1 MLKELITLYREYN
14 LVMNGV
20 LVIDK
25 PENWTSHDVVAKCR
39 KILATKRIGHTGT
52 LDPFATGVMVLLI
65 GKATRLARFLKDDK
79 EYIATIRFGFETT
92 TGDLTGQAKH
102 SIKEVNLSED
112 EINSALSF
120 FRGEIEQVPP
130 MFSAKKLEG
139 KKLYVLARQGV
150 EVARRPVKVNIHE
163 LKLIKVLSPTDVL
176 IRVACSAGTYI
187 RVLAEQIGRE
197 LGIGAHLIELK
208 RTRVGDFRLDQA
220 LTLEQLQTLFAQGKL
235 RLISMNEAL
244 AHLKEMKLTPAEVA
258 RIKNGVPISKSNG
271 HADDKEIIRL
281 TSGDDL
287 IAIAIF
293 NGNIIQPK
301 IVLV

>member
-1 MLKELITLYREYN
+1 
-14 LVMNGV
+14 MNGV

-52 LDPFATGVMVLLI
+52 LDPFATGVLVLLI

-92 TGDLTGQAKH
+92 TGDRTGQPKQH
-102 SIKEVNLSED
+102 IKEVNLSED
-112 EINSALSF
+112 EISATLSF
-120 FRGEIEQVPP
+120 FRGEIEQIPP

-139 KKLYVLARQGV
+139 KKLYVLARQGI
-150 EVARRPVKVNIHE
+150 EVARRPVKVHIQDLE
-163 LKLIKVLSPTDVL
+163 LIKVLSPTDVL
-176 IRVACSAGTYI
+176 IRVACSAGTYV
-187 RVLAEQIGRE
+187 RVLAEQIGRK

-220 LTLEQLQTLFAQGKL
+220 LTLEQFQILFAQGKL

-244 AHLKEMKLTPAEVA
+244 AHLKEMKLTPSEVSK
-258 RIKNGVPISKSNG
+258 IKNGMSISKSNG

-293 NGNIIQPK
+293 NREKEIIQPK
-301 IVLV
+301 IVLA

>member
-1 MLKELITLYREYN
+1 
-14 LVMNGV
+14 MNGV

-52 LDPFATGVMVLLI
+52 LDPFATGVLVLLI
-65 GKATRLARFLKDDK
+65 GKATRLARFLNDDK
-79 EYIATIRFGFETT
+79 EYLATIRFGFETT
-92 TGDLTGQAKH
+92 TGDRTGQPKQH
-102 SIKEVNLSED
+102 IKEVNLSKD
-112 EINSALSF
+112 EISAALSF
-120 FRGEIEQVPP
+120 FRGEIEQIPP

-150 EVARRPVKVNIHE
+150 EVARRPVKVHIHDLE
-163 LKLIKVLSPTDVL
+163 LIKVLSPTDVL
-176 IRVACSAGTYI
+176 IRVACSAGTYV
-187 RVLAEQIGRE
+187 RALAEQIGRK

-244 AHLKEMKLTPAEVA
+244 AHLKEMKLSPAEVS
-258 RIKNGVPISKSNG
+258 RIKNGTSISKSNG
-271 HADDKEIIRL
+271 HVSDEEIIRL

-293 NGNIIQPK
+293 NREKGIIQPK
-301 IVLV
+301 IVLA